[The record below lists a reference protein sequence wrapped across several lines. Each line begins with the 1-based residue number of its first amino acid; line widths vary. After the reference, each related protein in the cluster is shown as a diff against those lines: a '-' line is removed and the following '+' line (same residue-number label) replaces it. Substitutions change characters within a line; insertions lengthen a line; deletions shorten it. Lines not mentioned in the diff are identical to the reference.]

1 MDTAF
6 EEGIRLEL
14 PQRSQPLRLHRARQA
29 AWGVAFQHANTRV
42 QHHSSLAALESLAS
56 TPHAAREFY
65 VALALL
71 NYRLTRAWPYPIL
84 EHIHGPAQWLGFLLA
99 VTAFVCVC
107 VTILFFVAP

>member
-1 MDTAF
+1 MAELTA
-6 EEGIRLEL
+6 GLKDSAL
-14 PQRSQPLRLHRARQA
+14 
-29 AWGVAFQHANTRV
+29 QH
-42 QHHSSLAALESLAS
+42 SLKQGLAS
-56 TPHAAREFY
+56 VNATSAVYCTFY

>member
-1 MDTAF
+1 MAF
-6 EEGIRLEL
+6 I
-14 PQRSQPLRLHRARQA
+14 
-29 AWGVAFQHANTRV
+29 QHASR
-42 QHHSSLAALESLAS
+42 LAALESLAS

-99 VTAFVCVC
+99 VTAFVCVFC
-107 VTILFFVAP
+107 QTVRVWRLVPSLLLAS